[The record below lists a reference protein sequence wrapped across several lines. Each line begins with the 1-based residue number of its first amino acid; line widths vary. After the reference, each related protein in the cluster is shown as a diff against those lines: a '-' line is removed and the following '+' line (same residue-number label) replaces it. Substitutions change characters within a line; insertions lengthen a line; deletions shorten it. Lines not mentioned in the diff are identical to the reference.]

1 MFNLPRVS
9 VCFLI
14 TAALAV
20 IGAVANGATPR
31 PFVWPGGARAAINLT
46 YDDAIN
52 SQLDHALPALNKYGL
67 KGTFNLVL
75 SSEATAKRLDEWR
88 RAAEQGHEL
97 ANHTLF
103 HQCSRTAPG
112 HEWVTADNDLDHTSA
127 TQLAAQIRLGNV
139 MLHAIDG
146 RNERTFALP
155 CGDLKAAGVE
165 YVPLIKSE
173 FVAIKS
179 ALGGVTPDMWTLD
192 PYVVSVATPTDVTGD
207 ELIAIAREA
216 AARGTMANFTFHG
229 VGGDYLSVSSE
240 AHEQLLQ
247 YLAANKNTYWTATFI
262 DIMKYVKAQQAAQ
275 RAH

>member
-103 HQCSRTAPG
+103 H
-112 HEWVTADNDLDHTSA
+112 
-127 TQLAAQIRLGNV
+127 
-139 MLHAIDG
+139 
-146 RNERTFALP
+146 
-155 CGDLKAAGVE
+155 
-165 YVPLIKSE
+165 
-173 FVAIKS
+173 
-179 ALGGVTPDMWTLD
+179 
-192 PYVVSVATPTDVTGD
+192 
-207 ELIAIAREA
+207 
-216 AARGTMANFTFHG
+216 
-229 VGGDYLSVSSE
+229 
-240 AHEQLLQ
+240 
-247 YLAANKNTYWTATFI
+247 
-262 DIMKYVKAQQAAQ
+262 
-275 RAH
+275 